1 MGIGAIVKRFAARVA
16 PNAVVVGGRLEGAC
30 AVALT
35 FDDGPHPTVTP
46 RILDVLDGQLVRA
59 TFFLQG
65 DVAERNRGLV
75 REIIRRGHQIGN
87 HGYAH
92 LDARQ
97 VSTETYVSDV
107 LRCQSILEDIAGT
120 ELPRNFRP
128 PFGRV
133 ALRSTLA
140 LLSQKF
146 RFVFWSIDSHDSF
159 LTDANSLVGYIQ
171 SQRVPPGSILL
182 FHDDYAHTAD
192 ALPQILTEFRQRNLK
207 VMLLDDLRLNLQQ
220 PHSFPTTN

>member
-1 MGIGAIVKRFAARVA
+1 MGFGAVVKRLAARVA
-16 PNAVVVGGRLEGAC
+16 PNAVVVGGQIEGAN

-46 RILDVLDGQLVRA
+46 QILDVLDAQQVRA

-65 DVAERNRGLV
+65 DLADRNRGIV
-75 REIIRRGHQIGN
+75 REIVRRGHQIGN

-92 LDARQ
+92 LDARK
-97 VSTETYVSDV
+97 VSTESYVSDA
-107 LRCQSILEDIAGT
+107 LRCQSILEEITGI

-133 ALRSTLA
+133 AIRSTLA

-146 RFVFWSIDSHDSF
+146 RFVFWSIDSQDSF
-159 LTDANSLVGYIQ
+159 LPDANSLVRHIQ
-171 SQRVPPGSILL
+171 SQRVPPGSIIL
-182 FHDDYAHTAD
+182 FHDDYAHTAE
-192 ALPQILTEFRQRNLK
+192 ALPRILTEFRQRELK
-207 VMLLDDLRLNLQQ
+207 ILLLDELRL
-220 PHSFPTTN
+220 T